1 MADDYMSFKVEGLET
16 LMNALKAYPQNIRR
30 KACEPA
36 LKEITRRIRDDA
48 RAHAPKDT
56 GEMAKH
62 IIDASS
68 RSPSPAI
75 IKRAIFVKKI
85 RKVSKR
91 SYERMKYKGKKV
103 YLAGYSSTGRAQLS
117 AYYAHM
123 VEYGHYISYKGERSY
138 KGQTHGFVQPRPFMR
153 PAVQRAKGYIK
164 EVLERHISAMNN
176 ELGVS

>member
-1 MADDYMSFKVEGLET
+1 MSDFMSFKVEGLGE
-16 LMNALKAYPQNIRR
+16 LMNALKAYPQNLRR

-56 GEMAKH
+56 GELAKH

-75 IKRAIFVKKI
+75 IKRAIFVRKI
-85 RKVSKR
+85 RKVSRK
-91 SYERMKYKGKKV
+91 SYERMKLKGKKV

-117 AYYAHM
+117 AYYAHF
-123 VEYGHYISYKGERSY
+123 VEYGTKKMSAK
-138 KGQTHGFVQPRPFMR
+138 PFMR
-153 PAVQRAKGYIK
+153 LASKAVEARANEIFERYIEK
-164 EVLERHISAMNN
+164 VN
-176 ELGVS
+176 EQINGII

>member
-1 MADDYMSFKVEGLET
+1 MSDFMSFKVEGLNE
-16 LMNALKAYPQNIRR
+16 LMNALKAYPQNLRR

-56 GEMAKH
+56 GELAKH
-62 IIDASS
+62 IIDATS

-75 IKRAIFVKKI
+75 IKRAIFVRKI
-85 RKVSKR
+85 RKISRK
-91 SYERMKYKGKKV
+91 SYERMKLKGKKV
-103 YLAGYSSTGRAQLS
+103 YLAGFSSTGRAQLS

-138 KGQTHGFVQPRPFMR
+138 KGQTHGFVQPKPFMR
-153 PAVQRAKGYIK
+153 PAVQRAKGYMK
-164 EVLERHISAMNN
+164 EVLESHISAMNA